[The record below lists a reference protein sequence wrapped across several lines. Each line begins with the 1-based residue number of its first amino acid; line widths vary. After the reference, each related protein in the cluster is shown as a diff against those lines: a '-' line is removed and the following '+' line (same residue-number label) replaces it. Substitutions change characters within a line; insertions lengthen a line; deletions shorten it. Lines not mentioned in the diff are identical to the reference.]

1 MAEKFEPD
9 FAWQET
15 APDNGAPSPKIADQ
29 QAQPIAAETVASTV
43 VASTH
48 GGVKLGFLIF
58 NVEDRTLALDIKS
71 VEQVCQAVEITPL
84 PSSPASIVGLVNVH
98 GSIVVVLN
106 VRKKLGTVLREIE
119 LSDQLVIAYA
129 DERQFALLVDDV
141 KEVASVSPDQISIA
155 SNGQTKLLQLP
166 NDKIPIPIYD
176 LANVLSEQTKPF
188 IWHFWSRESAKPS
201 PFQTDQL
208 LV

>member
-15 APDNGAPSPKIADQ
+15 APDNCAPSPKIADD
-29 QAQPIAAETVASTV
+29 QAQPIAAETVASTAVASTV

-58 NVEDRTLALDIKS
+58 NVEDRALALDIKS
-71 VEQVCQAVEITPL
+71 VEQVCPAVEITPL

-106 VRKKLGTVLREIE
+106 VRKKLGTVLRDIE

-141 KEVASVSPDQISIA
+141 KEVASVFPDQISLA

-166 NDKIPIPIYD
+166 NHPTPIPVYD
-176 LANVLSEQTKPF
+176 LANLLSEQEEEQLNEALYLAF
-188 IWHFWSRESAKPS
+188 LES
-201 PFQTDQL
+201 
-208 LV
+208 